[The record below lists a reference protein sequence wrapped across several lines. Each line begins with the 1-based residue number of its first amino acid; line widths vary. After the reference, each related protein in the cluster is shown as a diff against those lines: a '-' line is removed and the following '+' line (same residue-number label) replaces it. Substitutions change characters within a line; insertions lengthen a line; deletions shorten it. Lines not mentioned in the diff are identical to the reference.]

1 MANESRDQGHGAG
14 PVIIGESPTP
24 RRVWLVWLAVL
35 LGILLLVFFRGQ
47 RAPPGDTISQ
57 YRFQQL
63 VDAGQ
68 IAHASVNYDPQNPA
82 LNEIIGTYYRTE
94 GGSKAEVPF
103 RSMVRLTGDLEAK
116 LLGLPEVEPRQPNT
130 VLLSMLTSV
139 LPFVLIA
146 ALIWFFFVRQIK
158 KAYKSSPSAAE
169 VNARA
174 LEQQKRFDGIL
185 DKWEEQAQRMDAVL
199 EKMER
204 NSGAGR

>member
-1 MANESRDQGHGAG
+1 MANERRDQGHSVG
-14 PVIIGESPTP
+14 PAIIGESPTP
-24 RRVWLVWLAVL
+24 RRVWLVWLAVV

-47 RAPPGDTISQ
+47 RGPQGDMISQ
-57 YRFQQL
+57 YRFQEL
-63 VDAGQ
+63 VDAGR

-94 GGSKAEVPF
+94 GGAKTEVPF
-103 RSMVRLTGDLEAK
+103 RSTVRLTSDLEAK
-116 LLGLPEVEPRQPNT
+116 LLGLPEVQPRQPNT
-130 VLLSMLTSV
+130 VLLSVLTSV

-146 ALIWFFFVRQIK
+146 ALIWFFFIRQIK
-158 KAYKSSPSAAE
+158 KAYKSSPSAAD

-185 DKWEEQAQRMDAVL
+185 DKWEEQARRMDAVL